1 MNERFEEFEKRVS
14 RTLANMDAK
23 ISHLHDATGQVKSTF
38 GEFKGEISD
47 FMQFMAKQVSDHE
60 NRITRLEKNAGL

>member
-14 RTLANMDAK
+14 RALANMDAK
-23 ISHLHDATGQVKSTF
+23 ISYLHDATGQVKSTF
-38 GEFKGEISD
+38 GEFKEEITD

-60 NRITRLEKNAGL
+60 NRIARLEKNAGL